1 MEIDYGA
8 LYGVELKGAK
18 EQDVTDPAAEDGA
31 QGAKEQ
37 DVTAPAVEEPA
48 GVSGSDPAGDEDGE
62 DGSEDKEPQSKEE
75 RAVFAAR
82 RRQREKEEAER
93 LSRERA
99 KAEADEYLNA
109 AIKAL
114 GLKDPYSG
122 RPITN
127 KAEMDAYRA
136 SHGEA
141 ERKRVQEKAGMTP
154 EAFEQFV
161 DTLPEVAEAKAA
173 KAAADAQLQRAQEA
187 EFRQTVQREL
197 EEIKKLNPNITAVG
211 DILQME
217 TADAFRKNVSAGMN
231 YLEAYKLANF
241 DSIVS
246 RAAELGK
253 RDVQA
258 REKGKEHLS
267 RTGGRGTGSAPVP
280 ADVMAEY
287 RTFLPNATEDEIRA
301 HYNRAKNNRK

>member
-18 EQDVTDPAAEDGA
+18 EQEVTEPAAQDGA
-31 QGAKEQ
+31 QGGKEQ
-37 DVTAPAVEEPA
+37 EVTEPAVEEPA
-48 GVSGSDPAGDEDGE
+48 GEPGSDPVEEEDGE
-62 DGSEDKEPQSKEE
+62 DGSEGKEPQSKEE
-75 RAVFAAR
+75 RAMHAAR

-93 LSRERA
+93 LNRERA
-99 KAEADEYLNA
+99 RAEADEYLND

-122 RPITN
+122 KPITN

-161 DTLPEVAEAKAA
+161 DALPEVAEAKAA
-173 KAAADAQLQRAQEA
+173 KAAADAELQRAQEA
-187 EFRQTVQREL
+187 EFRQIVQREL
-197 EEIKKLNPNITAVG
+197 DEIKKLNPAITGIA
-211 DILQME
+211 DILQMD
-217 TADAFRKNVSAGMN
+217 TAEAFQRNVSNGMN
-231 YLEAYKLANF
+231 YIDAYKLANF

-246 RAAELGK
+246 RSAELGK
-253 RDVQA
+253 RDVQT
-258 REKGKEHLS
+258 REKSKDHLA
-267 RTGGRGTGSAPVP
+267 RTMQRGPGSTPVP
-280 ADVMAEY
+280 ADVLAQY
-287 RTFLPNATEDEIRA
+287 RAFLPNATEEEIRA